1 MIKTEE
7 QIRDRYEEWHG
18 VGMDMGENMEME
30 ISRGKCID
38 KGKDNDKGKDKGKR
52 VLAAGCFDLLHY
64 GHLRYLEEAKKLGG
78 EGAELIVVV
87 ARDSTILSR
96 KGRPPVMKEDHRRAL
111 VEALKPVDKAIL
123 GGEDFDTLT
132 VIKEVKPDI
141 IALGYDQD
149 DLAELLAKQNLG
161 VKIVKLGKY
170 GEVSSSMIRK
180 IIYSTNPVKQ
190 GPSVGQDPR
199 P

>member
-1 MIKTEE
+1 MGSNKECHREDI
-7 QIRDRYEEWHG
+7 
-18 VGMDMGENMEME
+18 DMEKGTGTEME
-30 ISRGKCID
+30 RGKGMGGG
-38 KGKDNDKGKDKGKR
+38 KGKVKVKGKR

-123 GGEDFDTLT
+123 GGEDFDTLA
-132 VIKEVKPDI
+132 VIKEVNPDI

-190 GPSVGQDPR
+190 GPSAGPDPR

>member
-1 MIKTEE
+1 
-7 QIRDRYEEWHG
+7 
-18 VGMDMGENMEME
+18 MGENMEME

>member
-1 MIKTEE
+1 
-7 QIRDRYEEWHG
+7 
-18 VGMDMGENMEME
+18 MEMGMGL
-30 ISRGKCID
+30 GKGKD
-38 KGKDNDKGKDKGKR
+38 KGKSEAKSEAKTEAKAKGKR

-64 GHLRYLEEAKKLGG
+64 GHLRYLEEAKRLGG

-111 VEALKPVDKAIL
+111 VEALKPGDKAIL
-123 GGEDFDTLT
+123 GGEDFDTLA
-132 VIKEVKPDI
+132 VIKEVNPDI

-190 GPSVGQDPR
+190 GP
-199 P
+199 